1 MGARGFVCSYPATVE
16 TDPMTGQPV
25 AVETRCNGI
34 DDNCNGAIDEAFSNL
49 GLSCSNGGTGACGA
63 GGRFVCSG
71 DGRSS
76 VCNAPPRGMPGTET
90 CNGLDDDCDGLID
103 ESRAM
108 PGTNASFVATSWV
121 SIAAN
126 RWMMQFEASR
136 PDASSTAQ
144 GVANARACSRTGV
157 IPWTNLTGPQA
168 EAACSAIGA
177 TLCSAAEWQTTCS
190 RTATCQWSYASGA
203 PGCNT
208 YSSNTCNGVDN
219 DIDPG
224 MAGVQNGL
232 LPTGALASC
241 RTNTTAIADMSGN
254 AKEFTAVS
262 GGFYGLRGGSYNNLA
277 FGTTC
282 GFAFTQVDNTFRFV
296 NAGFRC
302 CYTGATP
309 P

>member
-1 MGARGFVCSYPATVE
+1 
-16 TDPMTGQPV
+16 MTGQPV

-34 DDNCNGAIDEAFSNL
+34 DDNCNGAIDESFSNL

-63 GGRFVCSG
+63 TGRFVCSM
-71 DGRSS
+71 DGRST
-76 VCNAPPRGMPGTET
+76 VCNAPPRGTPGTEV

-103 ESRAM
+103 EARSA
-108 PGTNASFVATSWV
+108 PGTNASFVNTAWV
-121 SIAAN
+121 NLGAN

-136 PDASSTAQ
+136 PDASASAQ
-144 GVANARACSRTGV
+144 GAATARACSRSGV

-168 EAACSAIGA
+168 QAACASIGA
-177 TLCSAAEWQTTCS
+177 TLCTAADWQAAC
-190 RTATCQWSYASGA
+190 RTGSNCTWSYASGL

-208 YSSNTCNGVDN
+208 YSSTTCNGVDN

-232 LPTGALASC
+232 VPTGAMASC
-241 RTNTTAIADMSGN
+241 RTNGTLLADMSGN
-254 AKEFTAVS
+254 AKEFTAPVS
-262 GGFYGLRGGSYNNLA
+262 GLYNLRGGSYNNLA

-282 GFAFTQVDNTFRFV
+282 NFAFTQVDNTFRFV

-302 CYTGATP
+302 CFAGATP